1 VLRARR
7 PRELAAIGVY
17 DEPSTADVHTGRAA

>member
-7 PRELAAIGVY
+7 PRELAGIGVY
-17 DEPSTADVHTGRAA
+17 DEPSTADVLTGPGP